1 MNGLYSHEVSKF
13 EISQCV
19 GMSKRNGGGATHSSL
34 NCLLMWLRSGA
45 PFRVPHAHRR
55 KRWAFTV
62 GIGRWWASEGAT
74 ARNVLLG
81 AHSET

>member
-34 NCLLMWLRSGA
+34 NCLLMSRKIAQRLDHWQFFESTEARPRRSL
-45 PFRVPHAHRR
+45 
-55 KRWAFTV
+55 
-62 GIGRWWASEGAT
+62 GRFKKMVEALC
-74 ARNVLLG
+74 NFPYK
-81 AHSET
+81 